1 MNHLTIGATGEE
13 VRKLQEKLREFDYDV
28 GPADGEFGPRTRRA
42 VVDFQEEHGLVAD
55 GAVGAETGVELD
67 LGDDVEFPEIELERR
82 SFRRLIVSNPNY
94 FGTVPDL
101 PFEQVTEK
109 AGDTSYEELTCVGY
123 DPAIERL
130 EAVVSIKRTYGYS
143 GDVCSDG
150 STEYVR
156 FFVDRDRDGTWED
169 LGLGSTSVFDVP
181 GAKPLSYAVA
191 LDLDEERTLCT
202 DPELPRI
209 RAILSWNDEPT
220 AGDPTYQPVWGNHY
234 EANIQIDTRSPTI
247 GDLVPVDLDD
257 ALVAGLNLDEPLPFS
272 KQSLSAGALLE
283 AYKGTSVPAHRAG
296 FTAFNRLLSGT
307 LPRGPAGDPTMS
319 AMPVGFTPIPEPGP
333 GPWPGPEPWGPDD
346 FPWSTIP
353 LPEEFEIDIGDILD
367 NLAETSGNT
376 QYEELH
382 CIGLQRS
389 MLTGVFTVKKP
400 AGYSGGLCR
409 EGSPE
414 YVAFWERSGSGAWSH
429 LGTTSVQT
437 HDIAEIPEGGLQYAA
452 HLPVDLSHHRKPC
465 GEGPSVVRIRAVL
478 SWNVEPP
485 ATNPSFVPTWGNRIE
500 THVHVLPGPA
510 ALPAGR
516 LAIGTVGSVPTT
528 FVQQAAGTA
537 ANGRATG
544 PSVSNGFT
552 ASDAPFG
559 GLVTI
564 TGSPDDG
571 LTPTA
576 SGAGALKYRVSV
588 RPYQPGGGSAPW
600 TPLTDEFDV
609 YTYDQP
615 WVPQPMT
622 VDGDDYYTYVP
633 GTINDVLA
641 MWRTSDDGVYELKVE
656 AKRGD
661 GTAVHT
667 DVISFD
673 DGTTDSEMYV
683 RLDNTQPES
692 AIDITGYVP
701 AGSTSTEPAGECGF
715 LNVGDTVVGTFT
727 AKDVNLR
734 SYSLFVRPS
743 GPANGATVD
752 ETTTPVVLSND
763 GGGNGTWEL
772 ETRWSASD
780 GSTEEMDS
788 CGYTVHVHVV
798 DNTIVNNHYN
808 GHRSG
813 KSVGFCLLE
822 EGQVVTGGG
831 E

>member
-1 MNHLTIGATGEE
+1 MHLTIGAEGDE
-13 VRKLQEKLREFDYDV
+13 VRAVQEKLREFGHDV
-28 GPADGEFGPRTRRA
+28 GPVDGQFGPRTKAA
-42 VVDFQEEHGLVAD
+42 VADFQEARGLVAD
-55 GAVGAETGVELD
+55 GVVEARTGNELEITD
-67 LGDDVEFPEIELERR
+67 EIEFPEIEPERR

-94 FGTVPDL
+94 FGTVPEL

-143 GDVCSDG
+143 GDVCTDG

-169 LGLGSTSVFDVP
+169 LGLGSTRVFDVP

-202 DPELPRI
+202 APKLPRI
-209 RAILSWNDEPT
+209 RAILSWNDIPT
-220 AGDPTYQPVWGNHY
+220 AGDPTYQPVWGNRY
-234 EANIQIDTRSPTI
+234 EANVQIDTRGPTI
-247 GDLVPVDLDD
+247 GDLVTAVDLDD
-257 ALVAGLNLDEPLPFS
+257 VLLAGLDLDEPLPFS
-272 KQSLSAGALLE
+272 KPSLDAGALLE

-296 FTAFNRLLSGT
+296 FTAFSRLLSGT
-307 LPRGPAGDPTMS
+307 LPRGTGDPSMS
-319 AMPVGFTPIPEPGP
+319 ATPVGLTPFPEPGP
-333 GPWPGPEPWGPDD
+333 GPGPGPEPWPWGPDD
-346 FPWSTIP
+346 YPWTVP
-353 LPEEFEIDIGDILD
+353 LPEEFELDIGDVLD
-367 NLAETSGNT
+367 DLAETSGNT

-382 CIGLQRS
+382 CVGLQRS
-389 MLTGVFTVKKP
+389 VLTGVFTVKKP
-400 AGYSGGLCR
+400 AGYSGGLCS

-414 YVAFWERSGSGAWSH
+414 YVAFWERNAAGGWSH
-429 LGTTSVQT
+429 LGTTSVRT
-437 HDIAEIPEGGLQYAA
+437 HDIPGIPEGGLQYAA

-478 SWNVEPP
+478 SWNTEPP
-485 ATNPSFVPTWGNRIE
+485 ATNPNFVPTWGNRVE
-500 THVHVLPGPA
+500 THVHVPSGPTA
-510 ALPAGR
+510 RSEGR
-516 LAIGTVGSVPTT
+516 LAIGTVGSVPTP
-528 FVQQAAGTA
+528 FVEQAPGTA

-571 LTPTA
+571 LAPAA

-588 RPYQPGGGSAPW
+588 RPYRPGGGPAPW
-600 TPLTDEFDV
+600 TPLTNEFDV
-609 YTYDQP
+609 FTYDEP

-622 VDGDDYYTYVP
+622 VDADNYYTYVP

-641 MWRTSDDGVYELKVE
+641 LWRTSDDGVYELKVE

-667 DVISFD
+667 DVVSFD
-673 DGTTDSEMYV
+673 DGSTDSEMYV
-683 RLDNTQPES
+683 RLDNTRPES

-701 AGSTSTEPAGECGF
+701 AGSTSTEPAGECDF

-727 AKDVNLR
+727 AADENLR

-752 ETTTPVVLSND
+752 ETTTPVVLST
-763 GGGNGTWEL
+763 GGGDGTWEL
-772 ETRWSASD
+772 ETRWSTSD

-788 CGYTVHVHVV
+788 CGYTVHVRVV
-798 DNTIVNNHYN
+798 DNTIVNNHYS

-813 KSVGFCLLE
+813 DSVGFCLLE